1 MSTANTIRPV
11 HLRRAL
17 LLFAIVLG
25 MAALVAS
32 LSRPV
37 EERRD
42 DSAQAEPREP
52 GPATA
57 SPTPAPDLPQ
67 ALSFDAAENETM
79 RLRAGD
85 AATVEVAVEEPGS
98 VEIPGLGLSATAN
111 PVTPARFDVLA
122 SRPGRYELLFT
133 PGGRQPQRAGGKAGG
148 DIGRVSALLARG
160 RAAGRV
166 RRVTNPTLLA
176 QPEPSNRPRPTE
188 QRQPVAHCPSDLAGC
203 RTCNGTHPLRR
214 ASGPRWRR
222 GRSLRARLA
231 RRHHRAGHLG
241 DRRAARTSAP
251 TPCRGQA
258 TG

>member
-1 MSTANTIRPV
+1 V

-42 DSAQAEPREP
+42 DSAQSEPREP
-52 GPATA
+52 EAPTA
-57 SPTPAPDLPQ
+57 SPTPAPDVPE

-98 VEIPGLGLSATAN
+98 VEIPGMGLSATAD

-133 PGGRQPQRAGGKAGG
+133 PAGG
-148 DIGRVSALLARG
+148 SPSEP
-160 RAAGRV
+160 AGRLV
-166 RRVTNPTLLA
+166 V
-176 QPEPSNRPRPTE
+176 
-188 QRQPVAHCPSDLAGC
+188 
-203 RTCNGTHPLRR
+203 
-214 ASGPRWRR
+214 
-222 GRSLRARLA
+222 
-231 RRHHRAGHLG
+231 
-241 DRRAARTSAP
+241 TSA
-251 TPCRGQA
+251 G
-258 TG
+258 